1 MTAEGR
7 PLVTAAV
14 STPGRGLFGHRN
26 FRLLLI
32 GETTSRFGTSV
43 TSVLLPLTAVVTL
56 DASPALVGLLTA
68 APWLPWLVL
77 GLPAGAWV
85 DQWPRRPVMHVCNL
99 VSAALFASVPAAWW
113 LDVLTVWQLLAVAFL
128 TGTASVFFSTAY
140 SSYLPVLVDR
150 SELLEGNAKLQ
161 GGEHLARI
169 AGPGAGGLLAQLLGT
184 VPGLLLDSVSFV
196 VSSWCLR
203 RIRAD
208 EPRGAGGRVRLR
220 QEMSAGLRFVGRD
233 PLLRTVIGF
242 GAAANL
248 ALAGYEATYILFLV
262 RSVGLNAGTVGL
274 LGSCGAVG
282 GVLGVLCAR
291 RLARRLGTARA
302 LVTAQLGC
310 SLFGLLIPLTAPG
323 PRLALFVIGSTMTM
337 AGLVACNVILVS
349 FRQSYC
355 PQELLGRVTS
365 TALLINYSTV
375 PLGAVAAG
383 ALTSAVG
390 PRPTMWIVA
399 GALVAAVL
407 PLLSRPLRGL
417 RDLPGAGVGAES
429 GARAASR

>member
-7 PLVTAAV
+7 PLVTGSA
-14 STPGRGLFGHRN
+14 STARRGLFAHRN
-26 FRLLLI
+26 FRLLLV
-32 GETTSRFGTSV
+32 GETVSKFGTSI

-68 APWLPWLVL
+68 APWLPWLVV

-85 DQWPRRPVMHVCNL
+85 DRWPRRRVMHVCNL
-99 VSAALFASVPAAWW
+99 ASAALFASVPAAWW
-113 LDVLTVWQLLAVAFL
+113 LRVLTFWQLLLVAFL
-128 TGTASVFFSTAY
+128 TGIASVFFSTAY
-140 SSYLPVLVDR
+140 SSCLPALVER
-150 SELLEGNAKLQ
+150 SELLEGNTKLQ
-161 GGEHLARI
+161 GGEHLAQI

-184 VPGLLLDSVSFV
+184 VPGLLLDSVSFL

-208 EPRGAGGRVRLR
+208 EPRRSGERVRLR
-220 QEMSAGLRFVGRD
+220 EEMSTGLRFIGRD
-233 PLLRTVIGF
+233 PLLRAVIAF

-248 ALAGYEATYILFLV
+248 ALAGYEATYIVFLV
-262 RSVGLNAGTVGL
+262 RSVGLGAGAVGL

-291 RLARRLGTARA
+291 RIAGRWGTARG
-302 LVTAQLGC
+302 LVAAQLV
-310 SLFGLLIPLTAPG
+310 SSVFGLLIPLTAPG
-323 PRLALFVIGSTMTM
+323 PRLALFVIGSTVTM
-337 AGLVACNVILVS
+337 AGLVACNVITVS

-355 PQELLGRVTS
+355 PEDLLGRVTS
-365 TALLINYSTV
+365 TALLINFSTV

-383 ALTSAVG
+383 ALNSAVG

-407 PLLSRPLRGL
+407 PLLAAPLRGL
-417 RDLPGAGVGAES
+417 RDLTGVKS
-429 GARAASR
+429 L